1 MTSVYTFKRSFGLP
15 VIYCDTAVKVF
26 NFYTE
31 MKLFH
36 VICISPGI
44 YTFRIAYKKVMCLNY
59 RDKKS
64 EKKYPFFIV
73 TKVFWNC
80 SLYTIKRKRINYLF
94 LSPFNLIRTYSIL
107 MKSFL
112 CPENGFKSKNNINL
126 TYYSMNLQIAF
137 ILMSRLILHVPKS
150 QLAFFIFQNYQL
162 FHQHKDHTAI
172 DMSDHII
179 RGKATNITKGT
190 NWNLEWN
197 WQMLYATIY

>member
-1 MTSVYTFKRSFGLP
+1 MHIPWNLYFQDSVQES
-15 VIYCDTAVKVF
+15 
-26 NFYTE
+26 
-31 MKLFH
+31 H
-36 VICISPGI
+36 V
-44 YTFRIAYKKVMCLNY
+44 
-59 RDKKS
+59 S
-64 EKKYPFFIV
+64 ELQRQKEWKKYPFFIV

-80 SLYTIKRKRINYLF
+80 SLYFIKRKRINYFF
-94 LSPFNLIRTYSIL
+94 LSPFNLIRTYSML

-126 TYYSMNLQIAF
+126 TCHSMNLQIAF
-137 ILMSRLILHVPKS
+137 ILMGRLILHVPKS

-179 RGKATNITKGT
+179 RGKATNITKGA

-197 WQMLYATIY
+197 WQLLYVTIY

>member
-1 MTSVYTFKRSFGLP
+1 MHIPWNLYFQDSVQES
-15 VIYCDTAVKVF
+15 
-26 NFYTE
+26 
-31 MKLFH
+31 H
-36 VICISPGI
+36 V
-44 YTFRIAYKKVMCLNY
+44 
-59 RDKKS
+59 S
-64 EKKYPFFIV
+64 ELQRQKEWKKYPFFIV

-80 SLYTIKRKRINYLF
+80 SLYFIKRKRINYLF
-94 LSPFNLIRTYSIL
+94 LSPFNLIRTYSML

-137 ILMSRLILHVPKS
+137 ILMGRLILHVPKS